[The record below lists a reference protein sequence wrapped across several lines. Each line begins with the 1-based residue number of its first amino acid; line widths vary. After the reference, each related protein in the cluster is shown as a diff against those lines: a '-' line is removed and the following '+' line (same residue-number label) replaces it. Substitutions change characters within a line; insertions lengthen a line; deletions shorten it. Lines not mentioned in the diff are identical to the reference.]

1 MSESAITAAPSYYP
15 VMLDLRGRLC
25 VVVGNGAVAAA
36 KSRELGEAGA
46 RVRVIAS
53 APIEALLDAA
63 REGRIEL
70 YRREYLAGD
79 LAGAFLAF
87 AERGD
92 DALLARIAEEAEE
105 RSVFFNAQDRPPFCS
120 MIAPAVLRRGDLTVA
135 FSTAGRAPALAVRLR
150 DDLASR
156 LGPEY
161 AELLELAAELRPAIS
176 ARIPDFDERRR
187 RWYALV
193 DSQVL
198 DLLRAGRREE
208 AERLAAKVLVGV
220 GTAAGTAA
228 GVGVSSAS

>member
-1 MSESAITAAPSYYP
+1 MSEGALGPAPTYYP

-25 VVVGNGAVAAA
+25 LVVGGGAVAAA

-46 RVRVIAS
+46 RVRVIAT
-53 APIEALLDAA
+53 APIAELLDAA

-70 YRREYLAGD
+70 YRREYLDGD
-79 LAGAFLAF
+79 LDGAFLAF

-120 MIAPAVLRRGDLTVA
+120 MIAPAILRRGGLTVA

-161 AELLELAAELRPAIS
+161 AQLLELAAELRPAIS

-193 DSQVL
+193 DSEVL
-198 DLLRAGRREE
+198 DLLRAGRRED
-208 AERLAAKVLVGV
+208 AGALAAEVLVGPD
-220 GTAAGTAA
+220 ADAGGNAHAPT
-228 GVGVSSAS
+228 